1 MPKNKQT
8 WDDSKQLLADV
19 KWSKNNHENALLNIG
34 VPLEEN
40 DWVSPGIPARWM
52 TDSSFKKKANQTI
65 ITYSFMTTKSK
76 LNYGDDRRE
85 IIKPYAN
92 FSRKQQKDIGK
103 LFKTLSLYA
112 NINFKKVPDKKTVG
126 TIRIGFNTI
135 TDEAGQWLPGIY
147 ATGNP
152 PNPEPHGGDVWFNKN
167 FVEDNFSTG
176 LVKNFGSPTPSCV
189 MLHEILHA
197 LGLEHPDNP
206 KRPTPEFARNRE
218 HTLMADEFSHSAE
231 FNQYYKD
238 DGKIATSLDDV
249 RGDIDWSQYG
259 VSSTPMPWDIASLQH
274 LYGIN
279 KKTNKGNTIYQ
290 YSNTSPFYETIW
302 DSSGIDTIDLNNFR
316 KDLIIDLNGGQLS
329 TLSFDVADERWSNK
343 QHGNLGI
350 AFEAVIENGTGGSG
364 NDSIIG
370 NAANNTLKGNAG
382 NDNLFGKGGIDVLI
396 GGEGHDIFKLQQ
408 GNGHAI
414 IEDFISGSDQ
424 IVLERTAEIKTTN
437 SNIGMEI
444 YQNND
449 LIAIVKNHEG
459 SLDQSGVNII

>member
-8 WDDSKQLLADV
+8 WDNSKQLVADV
-19 KWSKNNHENALLNIG
+19 KWSKNNHENALLNTG

-40 DWVSPGIPARWM
+40 DWVRPGIPVRWI
-52 TDSSFKKKANQTI
+52 TDSSFKSKKKTTLL
-65 ITYSFMTTKSK
+65 TYSFMTTRSK
-76 LNYGDDRRE
+76 LNYGDERQE

-103 LFKTLSLYA
+103 LFKTLSSYA

-135 TDEAGQWLPGIY
+135 TDEAGQWLPGIG
-147 ATGNP
+147 ATGDP
-152 PNPEPHGGDVWFNKN
+152 PNPEPRGGDIWFNKN
-167 FVEDNFSTG
+167 LIGDIFNTG
-176 LVKNFGSPTPSCV
+176 LVNNTDSPTPSCI
-189 MLHEILHA
+189 MLHEILHT

-206 KRPTPEFARNRE
+206 KKPTPEFARNRE
-218 HTLMADEFSHSAE
+218 HTLMADDFSNSAG
-231 FNQYYKD
+231 FTQYYKD
-238 DGKIATSLDDV
+238 NGETASAWEEVGVDSTGK
-249 RGDIDWSQYG
+249 QYG
-259 VSSTPMPWDIASLQH
+259 VSSTPMPWDIAGLQY

-279 KKTNKGNTIYQ
+279 KNTNKGNTIYT
-290 YSNTSPFYETIW
+290 YSNTIPFYETIW
-302 DSSGIDTIDLNNFR
+302 DASGIDTIDLNNFG
-316 KDLIIDLNGGQLS
+316 KDLTINLNGGELS
-329 TLSFDVADERWSNK
+329 TLSFDVADEHWSNK

-370 NAANNTLKGNAG
+370 NSANNTLKGNSG

-424 IVLERTAEIKTTN
+424 IVLEQTAEIKTIN
-437 SNIGMEI
+437 SSIGMEI

-449 LIAIVKNHEG
+449 LIAIVKNYEG
-459 SLDQSGVNII
+459 LLDQSGVNII